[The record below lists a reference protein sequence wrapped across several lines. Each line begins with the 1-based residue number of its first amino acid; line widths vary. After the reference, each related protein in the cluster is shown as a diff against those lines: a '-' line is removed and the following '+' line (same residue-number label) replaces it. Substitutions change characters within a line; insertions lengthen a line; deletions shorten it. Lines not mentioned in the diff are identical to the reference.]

1 MPHTAVRSTCRLS
14 LPNLLVW
21 SMEVSHRFFQSAAS
35 ACAMED
41 DQHIYQSQSVQG
53 ALHPPLLFLK
63 GGKEACQLAHL
74 RYSARSICFEHIFL
88 QTVLPVPI
96 PGPL

>member
-1 MPHTAVRSTCRLS
+1 MPHTAVRSTYRLN

-21 SMEVSHRFFQSAAS
+21 SREVSHRFSQSAAS
-35 ACAMED
+35 ACEAVS
-41 DQHIYQSQSVQG
+41 DQHIYQSQSVRG
-53 ALHPPLLFLK
+53 APHQPLPFLK
-63 GGKEACQLAHL
+63 GGKEACQSTPLH
-74 RYSARSICFEHIFL
+74 YCARSICCGHIFL